1 MASSTTTTT
10 TTSTNNQSNTLN
22 NETAVYEY
30 MRQFVDYQEN
40 GVDLNELSE
49 IRQLDI
55 YLQNCYTRVRELVTN
70 LRDKQQESQSQ
81 SDIQTTLI
89 NTLIQAKS
97 IGDKKMQLS
106 QQMLDTTERQSKKLK
121 IAYQKYIESIN
132 QQSTTSENNSNEID
146 SENEYDSEMN
156 NPRSLSTKA
165 STTSLWKRKTTTNN
179 PSTSTINLKR
189 KCVTNTEHTNDQRDR
204 KKTTQRSTNAN
215 TQNTNSGNNKKFKL
229 NNDSSSAPSD
239 EPTYCLCSQLSYG
252 SMILCDSKACDIKW
266 FHFNCVNLTTKP
278 KGKWFCPKC
287 RDNRS

>member
-1 MASSTTTTT
+1 MASSTTT
-10 TTSTNNQSNTLN
+10 NNQSNILN

-40 GVDLNELSE
+40 GIDLNELSQ

-55 YLQNCYTRVRELVTN
+55 YLQNCYNRVRELVNN
-70 LRDKQQESQSQ
+70 LRNKQQHDSQSQ
-81 SDIQTTLI
+81 SDIQTILI
-89 NTLIQAKS
+89 NTLIQAKA

-132 QQSTTSENNSNEID
+132 QQSSTSTESNLNEIE
-146 SENEYDSEMN
+146 SENEFDSEMN
-156 NPRSLSTKA
+156 NQRSLSTKT

-189 KCVTNTEHTNDQRDR
+189 KCVTNNEHNNDQRER
-204 KKTTQRSTNAN
+204 KKPTQRNTNSN

-229 NNDSSSAPSD
+229 NNDTTSTPSD

-252 SMILCDSKACDIKW
+252 SMILCDSKSCEIKW

-278 KGKWFCPKC
+278 KGKWFCPNC

>member
-1 MASSTTTTT
+1 MASSTTT
-10 TTSTNNQSNTLN
+10 NNQSNVLN

-40 GVDLNELSE
+40 GIDLNELSQ

-55 YLQNCYTRVRELVTN
+55 YLQNCYNRVRELINN
-70 LRDKQQESQSQ
+70 LRNKQQHDSQSQ
-81 SDIQTTLI
+81 SDIQTILI
-89 NTLIQAKS
+89 KTLIQAKA

-132 QQSTTSENNSNEID
+132 QQSTSTENNLNDID
-146 SENEYDSEMN
+146 SENEFDSDMN
-156 NPRSLSTKA
+156 NQRSLSTKTT
-165 STTSLWKRKTTTNN
+165 TTSLWKRKTTTNN
-179 PSTSTINLKR
+179 PSTSTINVKR
-189 KCVTNTEHTNDQRDR
+189 KCVTNTEHNNDQRER
-204 KKTTQRSTNAN
+204 KKPTQRNTNSN
-215 TQNTNSGNNKKFKL
+215 TQTTNSGNNKKFKL
-229 NNDSSSAPSD
+229 NNDTTSTPSD

-252 SMILCDSKACDIKW
+252 SMILCDSKSCEIKW

-278 KGKWFCPKC
+278 KGKWFCPNC

>member
-1 MASSTTTTT
+1 MASSTTT
-10 TTSTNNQSNTLN
+10 NNQSNVLN

-40 GVDLNELSE
+40 GIDLNELSQ

-55 YLQNCYTRVRELVTN
+55 YLQNCYNRVRELINN
-70 LRDKQQESQSQ
+70 LRNKQEHDSQSQ
-81 SDIQTTLI
+81 SDIQTILI
-89 NTLIQAKS
+89 DTLIQAKAL
-97 IGDKKMQLS
+97 GDKKMQLS

-132 QQSTTSENNSNEID
+132 QQSTSTENNINDID
-146 SENEYDSEMN
+146 SENEFESEMN
-156 NPRSLSTKA
+156 NARSLSTKT

-179 PSTSTINLKR
+179 PSTSTLNLKR
-189 KCVTNTEHTNDQRDR
+189 KCVTNTEHNNDQRER
-204 KKTTQRSTNAN
+204 KKPTQRNTNSN

-229 NNDSSSAPSD
+229 NNDTTSTPSD

-252 SMILCDSKACDIKW
+252 SMILCDSKSCEIKW

-278 KGKWFCPKC
+278 KGKWFCPNC

>member
-156 NPRSLSTKA
+156 NPRSLSTKT

>member
-1 MASSTTTTT
+1 MASSTTT
-10 TTSTNNQSNTLN
+10 NNPSNVLN

-40 GVDLNELSE
+40 GIDLNELSQ

-55 YLQNCYTRVRELVTN
+55 YLQNCYNRVRELVNN
-70 LRDKQQESQSQ
+70 LRNKQPNETQSE
-81 SDIQTTLI
+81 SDIQNLLI
-89 NTLIQAKS
+89 NTLIQAKA

-121 IAYQKYIESIN
+121 IAYQKYVESIN
-132 QQSTTSENNSNEID
+132 QQSTSSESNTNEVD
-146 SENEYDSEMN
+146 SENEFDSEMN
-156 NPRSLSTKA
+156 IPRSLSTKA
-165 STTSLWKRKTTTNN
+165 STTSLWKRKTTTNS

-189 KCVTNTEHTNDQRDR
+189 KCVTNTEHNNDPRER
-204 KKTTQRSTNAN
+204 KKPTQRNTNSN
-215 TQNTNSGNNKKFKL
+215 TQNTNSGYNKKLKL

-252 SMILCDSKACDIKW
+252 SMILCDSKSCEIKW

-278 KGKWFCPKC
+278 KGKWFCPNC

>member
-1 MASSTTTTT
+1 MASSTTTT

-70 LRDKQQESQSQ
+70 LRDKQQEPQSQ
-81 SDIQTTLI
+81 SDIQTMLI